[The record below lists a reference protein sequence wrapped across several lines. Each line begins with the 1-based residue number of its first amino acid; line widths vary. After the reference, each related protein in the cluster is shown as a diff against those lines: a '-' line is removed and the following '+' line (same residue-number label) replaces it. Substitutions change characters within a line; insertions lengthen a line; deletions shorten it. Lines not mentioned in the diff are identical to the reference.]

1 MAANPI
7 FKAVQ
12 PILPVNDIRL
22 SLSYYIDKLG
32 FTLAFIDSSEKPMY
46 AGIRRDA
53 IEIHLQWHQEENW
66 KQMNAS
72 SLRFKIEYIDA
83 LFSEYKA
90 QDVFHEQTRLRKT
103 DWGTEEFAF
112 YDPNM
117 NGLTFYRDL

>member
-1 MAANPI
+1 
-7 FKAVQ
+7 
-12 PILPVNDIRL
+12 
-22 SLSYYIDKLG
+22 
-32 FTLAFIDSSEKPMY
+32 MY